1 MSRNFIT
8 NSNAKN
14 LQTRISELITN
25 SNELKFLSG
34 FFYFSGMR
42 ELYEGMKA
50 NPDFL
55 LKVLAGIRVDIINFQ
70 LVETDY
76 SKNISDEEKVEIFF
90 ESIRKSINTD
100 SFDTKDFYEQ
110 SRYFIG
116 LIQSGKMKIRKTYEP
131 NHSKLY
137 LFKLREEQI
146 ARNKLFITGSS
157 NLTKAGLSTQNEFN
171 VEISDY
177 GFDEAENYFDSL
189 WDKAVL
195 INEKDDIKKRLI
207 EVLEQ
212 ETLIKELT
220 PFEAYA
226 LVLKSYLEMYQHK
239 DISTII
245 IQLLEK
251 NNYKR
256 YQYQLD
262 AIKQA
267 VEIIEANNGVLVADV
282 VGLGKTIIACAVAR
296 QMRVRGIV
304 VCPPGLIG
312 DENKTEGWK
321 KYLEQFELYDWEV
334 RSSGD
339 LEKAFEYLKD
349 KNDFELVIVD
359 EAHRFRNQDTKNYEL
374 LKNICRNRKVI
385 LLTAT
390 PFNNKPRD
398 VLSLLNLF
406 IVPKKSTITLDANL
420 VDTFRELNKVFEY
433 LAYIKKN
440 YSSADTYKRNRTL
453 ELYKILFNEQS
464 VDLKKVKLK
473 SEFLAKQIR
482 DVIEPVTIRRNR
494 LDLQKNPDYR
504 QEVKELSEV
513 ENPIEGFY
521 ELSPQQSQFYDRVI
535 NEFFADPGEGG
546 KFRGTIYRPF
556 EYEEGIVYTEGEKLA
571 VDKEKNRELIQQ
583 RNLFDIMRRLIV
595 KRFES
600 SFGAFKKTIETFI
613 KINNDVLRFIT
624 KTGNGD
630 VFKGEYILDR
640 DLLENILELD
650 NDEIELRL
658 MEYEEL
664 IKKGEYPK
672 KHKRYKI
679 EKFKQKKEFIDDI
692 QSDIKLFENILNE
705 LETLHLVENDPKAL
719 KLYECVTAEISKKP
733 SKGEPLRKI
742 VIFSEYADTVR
753 HLKEKFDEFDNK
765 LSERTLVVTGAL
777 PQSRL
782 REIIENFDASATKQ
796 KNNYDVLL
804 STDKLSEG
812 FNLNRAGMVINY
824 DIPWNPVRVIQRLGR
839 INRISKKVFDKLY
852 IMNFF
857 PTEKGAEYVRSKEIA
872 QNKMFMIHNT
882 LGEDSKIFDIDEEPS
897 PAGLYQ
903 KLTQNPE
910 TGDEES
916 FYTKIV
922 NLYHEIKLNNPE
934 TIEKLQDVPRRIK
947 VIKKS
952 EENEMFVFF
961 KKNRLFVKQ
970 ALQEED
976 KINVT
981 DSSLEMILDKITCR
995 PETESIRIDE
1005 NFWRLYEKIK
1015 QNDEK
1020 PPIPTSPISMEKNAL
1035 GVIDFLLR
1043 QKENHDLTLL
1053 KPFLRTLREDILDYG
1068 TLPDYTL
1075 RRIAN
1080 LSNNH
1085 SMINTGEAI
1094 AELRTLEKELGL
1106 NYLDREKKKQYP
1118 DKEIIIAI
1126 ENRKMQ

>member
-8 NSNAKN
+8 NSNARN
-14 LQTRISELITN
+14 LQSRISALIAN
-25 SNELKFLSG
+25 SNELKFLVG
-34 FFYFSGMR
+34 FFYFSGIR

-50 NPDFL
+50 NPDFSL
-55 LKVLAGIRVDIINFQ
+55 QVLSGIKVDVINSQ
-70 LVETDY
+70 LVEMDY
-76 SKNISDEEKVEIFF
+76 SENISDEEKVELFF

-116 LIQSGKMKIRKTYEP
+116 LIQSGKMIIRKTYEP

-137 LFKLREEQI
+137 LFKLQEEQI

-157 NLTKAGLSTQNEFN
+157 NLTKAGLTTQNEFN

-195 INEKDDIKKRLI
+195 INEKDDIKKKLI

-220 PFEAYA
+220 PFEAYV
-226 LVLKSYLEMYQHK
+226 LVLKSYLETYQNK

-251 NNYKR
+251 NNYKQ
-256 YQYQLD
+256 YKYQLD

-267 VEIIEANNGVLVADV
+267 VAVIEANNGVLVADV

-296 QMRVRGIV
+296 QLRVRGIV
-304 VCPPGLIG
+304 ICPPGLIG
-312 DENKTEGWK
+312 NENKTEGWK

-339 LEKAFEYLKD
+339 LEKAFEFIKE

-390 PFNNKPRD
+390 PFNNKPQD

-406 IVPKKSTITLDANL
+406 IVPKKSTITLDTNL
-420 VDTFRELNKVFEY
+420 NDTFGELNKIFEY
-433 LAYIKKN
+433 LADIKKN
-440 YSSADTYKRNRTL
+440 HSSTDAYKRNRAI
-453 ELYKILFNEQS
+453 ERYKMLFIEPI
-464 VDLKKVKLK
+464 VDLRKVKQK
-473 SEFLAKQIR
+473 SKFLSKQIR

-494 LDLQKNPDYR
+494 LDLQKNPNYS
-504 QEVKELSEV
+504 QEVQELSEV

-521 ELSPQQSQFYDRVI
+521 ELSPEQSKFYDRVI
-535 NEFFADPGEGG
+535 NDFFADPDEGG

-556 EYEEGIVYTEGEKLA
+556 EYEEGMVNNEGEKSII
-571 VDKEKNRELIQQ
+571 DKEKNRELIQQ

-600 SFGAFKKTIETFI
+600 SFGAFKKTIT
-613 KINNDVLRFIT
+613 RFIEINKDVIKFIE

-650 NDEIELRL
+650 NDEIEQRL
-658 MEYEEL
+658 VEYEEQ

-679 EKFKQKKEFIDDI
+679 ENFKQKKEFINDI
-692 QSDIKLFENILNE
+692 QSDIELFEKIIEE
-705 LETLHLVENDPKAL
+705 LGKQELVENDPKAL

-742 VIFSEYADTVR
+742 VIFSEYADTVK
-753 HLKEKFDEFDNK
+753 HLKEKFNKFDST
-765 LSERTLVVTGAL
+765 LSDRTLVVTGTL
-777 PQSRL
+777 PQSKL

-796 KNNYDVLL
+796 KNSYDVLL

-839 INRISKKVFDKLY
+839 INRISKKVFNKLY

-934 TIEKLQDVPRRIK
+934 TIEKLHDVPRRIK
-947 VIKKS
+947 IIKQS
-952 EENEMFVFF
+952 DENRMFVFF

-970 ALQEED
+970 ALEEEN

-981 DSSLEMILDKITCR
+981 NTSLEMILDKITCR

-1005 NFWRLYEKIK
+1005 NFWQLYEKVK
-1015 QNDEK
+1015 QHDEK
-1020 PPIPTSPISMEKNAL
+1020 QVISASAMSIEKNAL

-1043 QKENHDLTLL
+1043 QKENPDLVML

-1080 LSNNH
+1080 LSNHH
-1085 SMINTGEAI
+1085 SAINIVEAI
-1094 AELRTLEKELGL
+1094 TELRKLEEELGR
-1106 NYLDREKKKQYP
+1106 NYLYQEKNKQYP

-1126 ENRKMQ
+1126 ENRNT

>member
-1 MSRNFIT
+1 MSKNFIT
-8 NSNAKN
+8 NSNAQN
-14 LQTRISELITN
+14 LQTRLSELIAQ
-25 SNELKFLSG
+25 SEELKFLSG
-34 FFYFSGMR
+34 FFYFSGIR

-55 LKVLAGIRVDIINFQ
+55 LKVLAGIKVDVINSR
-70 LVETDY
+70 LVELDY
-76 SKNISDEEKVEIFF
+76 SGNISDEEKVELFF
-90 ESIRKSINTD
+90 ESLRKSINTD
-100 SFDTKDFYEQ
+100 HFDTKDFYEQ
-110 SRYFIG
+110 SKYFIG
-116 LIQSGKMKIRKTYEP
+116 LIQSERMIIRKTYEP

-137 LFKLREEQI
+137 LFKLRKEQI
-146 ARNKLFITGSS
+146 SRNKLFITGSS
-157 NLTKAGLSTQNEFN
+157 NLTKAGLTTQNEFN

-177 GFDEAENYFDSL
+177 GFDEAENYFDEL

-195 INEKDDIKKRLI
+195 ISEKDDIKRKLVEI
-207 EVLEQ
+207 LEQ
-212 ETLIKELT
+212 ETMIKELS
-220 PFEAYA
+220 PYEAYA
-226 LVLKSYLEMYQHK
+226 LVLKSYLETYQHK
-239 DISTII
+239 DISTVI

-251 NNYKR
+251 NSYKR

-267 VEIIEANNGVLVADV
+267 VAIIEANNGVLVADV

-296 QMRVRGIV
+296 QLRVRGIV
-304 VCPPGLIG
+304 ICPPGLIG

-339 LEKAFEYLKD
+339 LEKAFEYIKD

-359 EAHRFRNQDTKNYEL
+359 EAHRFRNQDTRDYEL

-390 PFNNKPRD
+390 PFNNKPQD

-406 IVPKKSTITLDANL
+406 VVPKKSTITLNTNL
-420 VDTFRELNKVFEY
+420 VDTFREFNKIFES

-440 YSSADTYKRNRTL
+440 CSSSDTYKMNRAI
-453 ELYKILFNEQS
+453 ELYKMLFNELT
-464 VDLKKVKLK
+464 VDLKKVKQR

-494 LDLQKNPDYR
+494 LDLQKNPDYS

-521 ELSPQQSQFYDRVI
+521 ELSPEQSRFYDRVI
-535 NEFFADPGEGG
+535 KEFFADPNEGG
-546 KFRGTIYRPF
+546 KFTGAIYRPF
-556 EYEEGIVYTEGEKLA
+556 EYEEGIVYTEDEKLV
-571 VDKEKNRELIQQ
+571 VDKEKNRELLQQ

-600 SFGAFKKTIETFI
+600 SFGAFQKTIETFI
-613 KINNDVLRFIT
+613 KINNDVLKFIA
-624 KTGNGD
+624 KTGNGN

-650 NDEIELRL
+650 NDEIEKHLV
-658 MEYEEL
+658 EYEEL

-672 KHKRYKI
+672 KHKRYRI
-679 EKFKQKKEFIDDI
+679 ENFKQKERFIKDI
-692 QSDIKLFENILNE
+692 QSDIALFEKIIEE
-705 LETLHLVENDPKAL
+705 LGKQKLVENDPKAL

-733 SKGEPLRKI
+733 SKGEPSRKI
-742 VIFSEYADTVR
+742 VIFSEYADTVK
-753 HLKEKFDEFDNK
+753 HLKQKFDEFDKK
-765 LSERTLVVTGAL
+765 LSERTLVVSGSL
-777 PQSRL
+777 PQSKL
-782 REIIENFDASATKQ
+782 KEIIENFDASATKQ
-796 KNNYDVLL
+796 QNNYDVLL

-857 PTEKGAEYVRSKEIA
+857 PTERGAEYVRSREIA

-897 PAGLYQ
+897 AAGLYR

-922 NLYHEIKLNNPE
+922 NLYHEIKMNNPE
-934 TIEKLQDVPRRIK
+934 TIEKIQDVPKRIK

-970 ALQEED
+970 AVEEEN

-981 DSSLEMILDKITCR
+981 ETSLEMILDKIVCQ
-995 PETESIRIDE
+995 PETASFRIDE
-1005 NFWRLYEKIK
+1005 NFWRLYEKVK
-1015 QNDEK
+1015 QNDER
-1020 PPIPTSPISMEKNAL
+1020 PTVPTSAISIEKNAL

-1043 QKENHDLTLL
+1043 QKENPDLLLL

-1068 TLPDYTL
+1068 TLSDYTL

-1085 SMINTGEAI
+1085 SGIDIGKAIIEFGE
-1094 AELRTLEKELGL
+1094 LEKELGR
-1106 NYLDREKKKQYP
+1106 NYLDQEKNKQYP

-1126 ENRKMQ
+1126 ENRNK

>member
-1 MSRNFIT
+1 MSNFIT
-8 NSNAKN
+8 NQPTKE
-14 LQTRISELITN
+14 LRKRLTELITH
-25 SNELKFLSG
+25 SNELKFLVG
-34 FFYFSGMR
+34 FFYFSGIR

-55 LKVLAGIRVDIINFQ
+55 LKVLVGIRVDVINSR
-70 LVETDY
+70 LIETDY
-76 SKNISDEEKVEIFF
+76 SENLSDEEKVEIFF

-100 SFDTKDFYEQ
+100 YFDTRDFYEQ

-116 LIQSGKMKIRKTYEP
+116 LIQSGKMIIRKTYEP

-146 ARNKLFITGSS
+146 ARNRLFITGSS
-157 NLTKAGLSTQNEFN
+157 NLTKAGLTTQNEFN

-177 GFDEAENYFDSL
+177 GFDDAENYFDTL
-189 WDKAVL
+189 WNRAVQ
-195 INEKDDIKKRLI
+195 INEKDEIKKKLI

-220 PFEAYA
+220 PFEAYV
-226 LVLKSYLEMYQHK
+226 LVLKSYLETYQHK

-251 NNYKR
+251 NNYKQ
-256 YQYQLD
+256 YKYQLD

-267 VEIIEANNGVLVADV
+267 VAIIEANNGVLVADV
-282 VGLGKTIIACAVAR
+282 VGLGKTIVACAVAR
-296 QMRVRGIV
+296 QLRVRGIV
-304 VCPPGLIG
+304 ICPPGLIG

-339 LEKAFEYLKD
+339 LEKAFEYIKD

-390 PFNNKPRD
+390 PFNNKPQD

-406 IVPKKSTITLDANL
+406 VIPKKSTITLDTDL
-420 VDTFRELNKVFEY
+420 VSTFREFDRIFEL

-440 YSSADTYKRNRTL
+440 YASKDPLKKQKALDY
-453 ELYKILFNEQS
+453 YKILFNEQTI
-464 VDLKKVKLK
+464 DLKKVKRK
-473 SEFLAKQIR
+473 ANNLAKQIR

-494 LDLQKNPDYR
+494 LDLQKNPDYST
-504 QEVKELSEV
+504 EVNELSVV

-521 ELSPQQSQFYDRVI
+521 ELSPEQSKFYDRVI
-535 NEFFADPGEGG
+535 KEFFAAPDEGG
-546 KFRGTIYRPF
+546 KFTGAIYRPF
-556 EYEEGIVYTEGEKLA
+556 EYEEGIAYKIDDA
-571 VDKEKNRELIQQ
+571 RVDKEKNRELIQQ

-600 SFGAFKKTIETFI
+600 SFSAFKRSIETF
-613 KINNDVLRFIT
+613 KHINEDVLKFIE
-624 KTGNGD
+624 KTGKGD
-630 VFKGEYILDR
+630 IYKGDYILDR

-650 NDEIELRL
+650 NDEIEQRL
-658 MEYEEL
+658 VEYEEQ

-679 EKFKQKKEFIDDI
+679 ESFKQKEQFINDI
-692 QSDIKLFENILNE
+692 KSDIVLFEKIIEE
-705 LETLHLVENDPKAL
+705 LRKQKLVENDPKAL
-719 KLYECVTAEISKKP
+719 KLYECVTAEITKKP
-733 SKGEPLRKI
+733 SRGEPLRKV
-742 VIFSEYADTVR
+742 VIFSEYADTVK
-753 HLKEKFDEFDNK
+753 HLEQKFGEFDKK
-765 LSERTLVVTGAL
+765 LSERTLIVYGTVS
-777 PQSRL
+777 QSKL
-782 REIIENFDASATKQ
+782 TEIIKNFDASADEQLDK
-796 KNNYDVLL
+796 YDILIT
-804 STDKLSEG
+804 TDKLSEG

-839 INRISKKVFDKLY
+839 INRISKKVFEKLY

-857 PTEKGAEYVRSKEIA
+857 PTEKGAEYVRSREIA
-872 QNKMFMIHNT
+872 QSKMFMIHNT

-952 EENEMFVFF
+952 DENEMFVFF

-970 ALQEED
+970 AFEEEN

-981 DSSLEMILDKITCR
+981 DTSLEMILDKITCR

-1005 NFWRLYEKIK
+1005 NFWRLYEKVK
-1015 QNDEK
+1015 LNNEK
-1020 PPIPTSPISMEKNAL
+1020 PTTTAPPISIEKNAL
-1035 GVIDFLLR
+1035 GVIDFLIR
-1043 QKENHDLTLL
+1043 QKENPDLVML

-1085 SMINTGEAI
+1085 SGINTVEAI
-1094 AELRTLEKELGL
+1094 AEFEKLEKELGR
-1106 NYLDREKKKQYP
+1106 NYLDQEKNKQYP

-1126 ENRKMQ
+1126 ENRNI

>member
-1 MSRNFIT
+1 MKAHNFIT
-8 NSNAKN
+8 NSGTKN
-14 LQTRISELITN
+14 LQERISQLVRQ
-25 SNELKFLSG
+25 SNELKFLAG
-34 FFYFSGMR
+34 FFYFSGLR
-42 ELYEGMKA
+42 ELYEGMKT

-55 LKVLAGIRVDIINFQ
+55 LKVLAGIRVDVINSR

-76 SKNISDEEKVEIFF
+76 SENISDEEKIEVFF

-100 SFDTKDFYEQ
+100 SFDTRDFYEQ

-116 LIQSGKMKIRKTYEP
+116 LIQSGKMIIRKTYEP

-146 ARNKLFITGSS
+146 ARNRLFITGSS
-157 NLTKAGLSTQNEFN
+157 NLTKAGLTTQNEFN

-195 INEKDDIKKRLI
+195 INEKDDIKKKLI

-226 LVLKSYLEMYQHK
+226 LVLKSYLETYQHK

-251 NNYKR
+251 NNYKQ
-256 YQYQLD
+256 YKYQLD

-267 VEIIEANNGVLVADV
+267 VAVIEANNGVLVADV

-296 QMRVRGIV
+296 QLRVRGIV
-304 VCPPGLIG
+304 ICPPGLIG

-339 LEKAFEYLKD
+339 LEKAFEYIKD

-374 LKNICRNRKVI
+374 LKNICRNRRVI

-390 PFNNKPRD
+390 PFNNKPQD

-406 IVPKKSTITLDANL
+406 IIPKKSTITLDTNL
-420 VDTFRELNKVFEY
+420 IDTFRELNKIFEH

-440 YSSADTYKRNRTL
+440 HSSADAYKKNRAT
-453 ELYKILFNEQS
+453 ELYKILFNEQT
-464 VDLKKVKLK
+464 VDLKKVKRK

-504 QEVKELSEV
+504 QEVQELSEV

-521 ELSPQQSQFYDRVI
+521 ELSPEQSKFYDRVI

-556 EYEEGIVYTEGEKLA
+556 EYEEGIVYTEVEKS
-571 VDKEKNRELIQQ
+571 VGDKEKNRELIQQ

-600 SFGAFKKTIETFI
+600 SFGAFKKTIGRFI
-613 KINNDVLRFIT
+613 EINKDVLKFIE

-658 MEYEEL
+658 KEYEEL

-679 EKFKQKKEFIDDI
+679 EKFKWKEQFI
-692 QSDIKLFENILNE
+692 SDIKSDISLFEKIIEE
-705 LETLHLVENDPKAL
+705 LGKQKLVENDPKAL
-719 KLYECVTAEISKKP
+719 KLYEYVTEEITKEP
-733 SKGEPLRKI
+733 SVGEPLRKV
-742 VIFSEYADTVR
+742 VIFSEYADTVK
-753 HLKEKFDEFDNK
+753 HLKEKFDEFDKK
-765 LSERTLVVTGAL
+765 LSDRTLVVTGAL
-777 PQSRL
+777 PQSKL

-852 IMNFF
+852 IRNFF
-857 PTEKGAEYVRSKEIA
+857 PTQKGADLVRSREIA

-910 TGDEES
+910 TGDEEC

-952 EENEMFVFF
+952 DENEMLVFF

-970 ALQEED
+970 ALEEEN

-981 DSSLEMILDKITCR
+981 DTSLEMILDKITCR

-1015 QNDEK
+1015 QNNEK
-1020 PPIPTSPISMEKNAL
+1020 PITTAPPISIEKNAL

-1043 QKENHDLTLL
+1043 QKENPDLVML

-1080 LSNNH
+1080 LSNNK
-1085 SMINTGEAI
+1085 SGINISEAI
-1094 AELRTLEKELGL
+1094 TELGKLEKELGR
-1106 NYLDREKKKQYP
+1106 NYLDQEKNMQHP

-1126 ENRKMQ
+1126 ENRNT